1 MRASAG
7 RTLWLRERS
16 HMYSQASEPVETGK
30 GGGYSP
36 SLSAYSPLILATM
49 TSAIQGARW
58 SDISS
63 SMLATLLYV
72 SRFVCCIVSR
82 AR

>member
-30 GGGYSP
+30 GGGLLTELVS
-36 SLSAYSPLILATM
+36 IF
-49 TSAIQGARW
+49 AIDTGNH
-58 SDISS
+58 DICHPGS
-63 SMLATLLYV
+63 TLVRHFL
-72 SRFVCCIVSR
+72 
-82 AR
+82 